1 MLRKEGLLL
10 AKDIREGL
18 LEEVVLALD
27 LKIKARGEHSKKK
40 YSHGIVRKLGSSEIP
55 SQESNAE

>member
-1 MLRKEGLLL
+1 MLL

>member
-1 MLRKEGLLL
+1 MLL

-40 YSHGIVRKLGSSEIP
+40 YSHGIVRKLGSSETP